1 MKIAQRPASTNVFM
15 SMIHDKP
22 RSGFFKKLKYKKQIK
37 KFRNDIKEGSPGFGL
52 LWRMADFIKLAE
64 DCFFYPNVLDN
75 HEFGLYSSRAFSKG
89 QNGFKM
95 YDTEVVITIKLIS
108 DSERVIMEIDRIKC
122 TSTPGVCNI
131 TKTTLSFTKEQWDED
146 PTIYDEMLLESAI
159 RKINNRILYLFDYYY
174 DRW

>member
-1 MKIAQRPASTNVFM
+1 MKIGQRPASTNVFM

-22 RSGFFKKLKYKKQIK
+22 KKGFFKRLKYQRQVK

-64 DCFFYPNVLDN
+64 DCFFFPNVLDN
-75 HEFGLYSSRAFSKG
+75 SEFGLYSSRSYSKG
-89 QNGFKM
+89 QNGFKL
-95 YDTEVVITIKLIS
+95 YDHEVVITIKLIS
-108 DSERVIMEIDRIKC
+108 DSERVVMEIDRLKV
-122 TSTPGVCNI
+122 TSTPGVSGN
-131 TKTTLSFTKEQWDED
+131 TKTTLSFTREEWDEE

-159 RKINNRILYLFDYYY
+159 RKINNRILHLFDYYY